1 MSRAGV
7 KCLFHAL
14 NFMVSEGIVGNPKPQ
29 NEEPVIFRI
38 TIRPLQGLDL
48 GGVAV
53 TKAPDYRRLDASQQ
67 TFALAASLVVEPW
80 GRRMKTQTDVPFETN

>member
-29 NEEPVIFRI
+29 NNEPAIFRS

-48 GGVAV
+48 GGGVAV

-67 TFALAASLVVEPW
+67 AFALAASWVVEPW
-80 GRRMKTQTDVPFETN
+80 GRRFRV